1 MLFLW
6 GNQQIS
12 QFQGGRHYGKD
23 KITQMTLNKW
33 FEEWFTDG
41 KAHKAKETSISSM
54 KKNFKR
60 TFGFYIGTRKIEDIK
75 PMDVQKA
82 INAMEKDG
90 MSNSAMWEVY
100 THVLDKKTEEELQ
113 KFGSAKTQERE
124 AYAGLDV
131 KKVKITALS
140 HC

>member
-6 GNQQIS
+6 GNQQIF
-12 QFQGGRHYGKD
+12 QFQGGWHYGKD

-82 INAMEKDG
+82 INAMENGYSPKFEKYATR
-90 MSNSAMWEVY
+90 NFR
-100 THVLDKKTEEELQ
+100 KQ
-113 KFGSAKTQERE
+113 KEFSP
-124 AYAGLDV
+124 
-131 KKVKITALS
+131 KI
-140 HC
+140 